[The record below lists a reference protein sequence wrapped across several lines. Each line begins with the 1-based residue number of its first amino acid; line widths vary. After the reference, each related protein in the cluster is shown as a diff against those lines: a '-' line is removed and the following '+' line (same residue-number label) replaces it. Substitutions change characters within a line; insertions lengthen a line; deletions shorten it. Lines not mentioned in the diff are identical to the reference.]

1 MLRAIAKIEAAPN
14 FLGNLEAAR
23 LFFIE
28 QDAESAAERFRKL
41 KAELREMCEVLRWS
55 PGSGRTARFLRGRSA
70 QAQLR
75 ADAIQK
81 LAAQAGLPHL
91 REYVIGR
98 HTVLYAHSQTEVALL
113 AIKHQRQLTYCAGD

>member
-41 KAELREMCEVLRWS
+41 KAELREMCEVLRW
-55 PGSGRTARFLRGRSA
+55 
-70 QAQLR
+70 
-75 ADAIQK
+75 
-81 LAAQAGLPHL
+81 
-91 REYVIGR
+91 
-98 HTVLYAHSQTEVALL
+98 
-113 AIKHQRQLTYCAGD
+113 